1 MGLPSTIIVSACG
14 SWKANEL
21 DKSDRK
27 VSCASLASLGF
38 AGRYSPPSSLAII
51 SPTLTHL
58 SVPGSPAVRLPPSCL
73 DRVAT
78 SQAESADDADAL
90 PLCRCCV
97 RPAGAGL
104 CCILTP
110 CRRRALLLPP
120 TNLQLAGAPAWGGG
134 RARPLERWQESSARA
149 ADPTQK
155 TCQRAG
161 EGLCL
166 NMD

>member
-14 SWKANEL
+14 SLKANEL

-58 SVPGSPAVRLPPSCL
+58 SVPGSPAVRLPTSCL
-73 DRVAT
+73 DLVET
-78 SQAESADDADAL
+78 SQLGSSDPDAP
-90 PLCRCCV
+90 PLCRCRV

-110 CRRRALLLPP
+110 RRRRALLLPP
-120 TNLQLAGAPAWGGG
+120 TNLQLAGAPAWGGA

-155 TCQRAG
+155 TCQKAG